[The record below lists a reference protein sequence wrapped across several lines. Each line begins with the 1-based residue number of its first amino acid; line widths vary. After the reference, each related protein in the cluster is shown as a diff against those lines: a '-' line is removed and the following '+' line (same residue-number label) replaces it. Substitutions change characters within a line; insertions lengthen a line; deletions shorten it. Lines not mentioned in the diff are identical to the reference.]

1 MGERRGRRASA
12 TAVRAATRA
21 HAAEPVRE
29 DDGVTT
35 HDSAPGATRAA
46 ALDLTS
52 LDDAARARVE
62 VLDDLA
68 WRGLIADSTDLGA
81 LSDAAAAAP
90 VTLYCG
96 FDPTAPSLHMGNL
109 LQILTVRRFQLA
121 GHRPLALVGGATGLI
136 GDPKESGERSLNE
149 TEVVHAWV
157 ERIRAQL
164 ERFLDFESPDNA
176 AVMVN
181 NYDWTRGLSTLE
193 FLRDVGKHFSVNRML
208 DREAV
213 SARLAGAGISYTEF
227 SYQLLQSYDYLQL
240 HRQFGCTLQT
250 GGSDQ
255 WGNIVAG
262 VDLVRRTEGARVHAL
277 TTPLVTKAD
286 GTKFGKTE
294 SGTVWLDPALT
305 SPYAFFQFWLNTE
318 DAITA
323 TLLRMFSFRSHAEIE
338 ALEASLRERPQA
350 REAQRALAEELTD
363 LVHGVAE
370 RSKVD
375 AAARSLFGQGD
386 VALHD
391 LDLSTLDAALA
402 ETPHAV
408 VSQAEWA
415 QGLTVADALARSGL
429 VASKGAG
436 RRTIVEGGAYVGNV
450 RVTDETATLSSADVL
465 HGRWVLLRRGR
476 RHIGGIRLSEV

>member
-1 MGERRGRRASA
+1 MTTQENP
-12 TAVRAATRA
+12 TVPVPTPM
-21 HAAEPVRE
+21 AEPAGDE
-29 DDGVTT
+29 
-35 HDSAPGATRAA
+35 
-46 ALDLTS
+46 
-52 LDDAARARVE
+52 ARARVG

-68 WRGLIADSTDLGA
+68 WRGLIAQSTDLEA
-81 LSDAAAAAP
+81 LRAAAAGGP
-90 VTLYCG
+90 ITLYCG

-149 TEVVHAWV
+149 AEVVAEWV
-157 ERIRAQL
+157 TRIRLQL
-164 ERFLDFESPDNA
+164 ERFFIFDGVPNA

-181 NYDWTRGLSTLE
+181 NYDWTQGLSTLE

-213 SARLAGAGISYTEF
+213 AARLAGAGISYTEF

-240 HRQFGCTLQT
+240 HRDFGCTLQT

-262 VDLVRRTEGARVHAL
+262 VDLVRRVTTARVHAL

-294 SGTVWLDPALT
+294 SGTVWLDPLLT
-305 SPYAFFQFWLNTE
+305 SPYAFFQFWLTSE
-318 DAITA
+318 DSIAA
-323 TLLRMFSFRSHAEIE
+323 ALLRMFSFRSHEEIE
-338 ALEASLRERPQA
+338 ALEESLRERPAA

-363 LVHGVAE
+363 LVHGPQE
-370 RSKVD
+370 RARVD
-375 AAARSLFGQGD
+375 AAARALFGQGD
-386 VALHD
+386 VAD
-391 LDLSTLDAALA
+391 LDAATLDAALA
-402 ETPHAV
+402 EAPHAV
-408 VSQAEWA
+408 VTPGEWA
-415 QGLTVADALARSGL
+415 EGISVSDALARSGL

-436 RRTIVEGGAYVGNV
+436 RRTITEGGAYVSNV
-450 RVTDETATLSSADVL
+450 RVTDEAAVLGDADLL

-476 RHIGGIRLSEV
+476 RHIGGMRVAEA